1 MFLSLGST
9 RQRNLKPKRDH
20 ADFVKACRM
29 CPQLRKRKHFL
40 LLICSLFGSETR
52 RPPRTT
58 SPVTILNLT
67 SSVFLNSVLCL
78 FFFFFFL
85 FCRCTLNACAAT
97 VQRLFLELMVV
108 KIKSRMKFLFSPRP
122 LLFFVD
128 VCVLVI
134 VLVCNACFCF
144 LPWVLLSNHT
154 FLKQR
159 ELLACRMD
167 GWNSNAGIKK
177 KKKMCGW
184 GSLLYVCLFLRL

>member
-1 MFLSLGST
+1 MLPGWSD
-9 RQRNLKPKRDH
+9 LKPDVLKPRVDRTEKPE
-20 ADFVKACRM
+20 AKERSCRF
-29 CPQLRKRKHFL
+29 CQ
-40 LLICSLFGSETR
+40 SLHD
-52 RPPRTT
+52 
-58 SPVTILNLT
+58 VTANYEKGNI
-67 SSVFLNSVLCL
+67 SCCWFVLCL
-78 FFFFFFL
+78 VLRPGGRQERLLLSQSWVWRQVFSSIRFFVSLFFFYL

-108 KIKSRMKFLFSPRP
+108 KIKSRMKFLFSPLP
-122 LLFFVD
+122 LLCFVD

-177 KKKMCGW
+177 K
-184 GSLLYVCLFLRL
+184 